1 MRFLFYSHDGLGLGH
16 TRRNLAIAAA
26 LTELAPEA
34 SVLLATGAD
43 YVARLGLPHQVDIL
57 KLPGLRKIANGQYCA
72 RHLNL
77 PVPEIRELRS
87 EMLTTTVKTYF
98 PSVVLV
104 DKHPFGASG
113 EFRNGLEELRKQGG
127 RAALGLRDILDEP
140 EFVLEEWRPMRMQHR
155 IAAYYDEVLIYGQRA
170 IFDAS
175 TAYEFPPAMAE
186 RTRFCGYVENM
197 ESDADLTDMKVP
209 FPSREDRVRPVVLAT
224 TGGGEDGFAVL
235 ESFIRAAAGAPWQ
248 GVVISG
254 PMTPDPQAATI
265 KRLAEENGVIVRK
278 FIPHLSA
285 LFWSVDA
292 LVCMGGYNTLCE
304 AVSKGVPTVCVPRT
318 VPRTEQLMRANA
330 FEKLGLLR
338 TIRPEQ
344 LNIEN
349 LRAEITGALRQ
360 SRQDLLAR
368 SQKHLS
374 FDGARQAARRLLAL
388 ANDRSLPAYGLAGA
402 RALQTGTMLMN
413 GQPAMPR
420 AIKSETERGVYAAS
434 SFDSIGSPTPT
445 PTGNRASIV
454 KRAEDRA
461 PVASPR
467 HLPG

>member
-16 TRRNLAIAAA
+16 TRRNLAIATA
-26 LTELAPEA
+26 LTELAPQA

-43 YVARLGLPHQVDIL
+43 YVARLGLPPQVDIL
-57 KLPGLRKIANGQYCA
+57 KLPGLRKVANGEYCA

-77 PVPEIRELRS
+77 PVPEIRGLRS
-87 EMLTTTVKTYF
+87 ELLTTAVKAFF

-140 EFVLEEWRPMRMQHR
+140 EYVLEEWRPMRMQHR
-155 IAAYYDEVLIYGQRA
+155 IAAYYDEVFIYGQRS
-170 IFDAS
+170 IFDS
-175 TAYEFPPAMAE
+175 TTAYDFPPSLAE
-186 RTRFCGYVENM
+186 RTRFCGYVEN
-197 ESDADLTDMKVP
+197 EETPADLADFKLP
-209 FPSREDRVRPVVLAT
+209 FPAREDRVRPVVLAT

-254 PMTPDPQAATI
+254 PMTPEPEAAAI
-265 KRLAEENGVIVRK
+265 KRLADENNVIVRK

-304 AVSKGVPTVCVPRT
+304 AVSKGLPTVCVPRM
-318 VPRTEQLMRANA
+318 VPRTEQLIRAKA
-330 FEKLGLLR
+330 FQKLGLLR
-338 TIRPEQ
+338 AIRPDQ
-344 LNIEN
+344 LNVEI
-349 LRAEITGALRQ
+349 LRAEIGLALQQ
-360 SRQDLLAR
+360 SRPELLAR
-368 SQKHLS
+368 GQKHLS

-388 ANDRSLPAYGLAGA
+388 ANDRSVT
-402 RALQTGTMLMN
+402 ALDVSADFTAPKLEVVG
-413 GQPAMPR
+413 
-420 AIKSETERGVYAAS
+420 AAS
-434 SFDSIGSPTPT
+434 
-445 PTGNRASIV
+445 NQLAS
-454 KRAEDRA
+454 
-461 PVASPR
+461 ASC
-467 HLPG
+467 LF